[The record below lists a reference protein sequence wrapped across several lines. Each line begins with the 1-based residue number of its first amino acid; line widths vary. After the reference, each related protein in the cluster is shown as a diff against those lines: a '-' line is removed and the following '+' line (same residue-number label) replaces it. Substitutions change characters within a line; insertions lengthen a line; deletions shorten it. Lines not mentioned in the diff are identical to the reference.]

1 MLLKKK
7 KKIQIYSPYQNY
19 EEILM
24 EGNHHRGLESF
35 AKKKKKSK
43 HSHSPSNK
51 IISTKPILFF
61 Y

>member
-1 MLLKKK
+1 MLLKKKKK

-35 AKKKKKSK
+35 AKKKKQTQPFSK
-43 HSHSPSNK
+43 
-51 IISTKPILFF
+51 
-61 Y
+61 

>member
-35 AKKKKKSK
+35 AKKKKKQTQPFSE
-43 HSHSPSNK
+43 
-51 IISTKPILFF
+51 
-61 Y
+61 

>member
-7 KKIQIYSPYQNY
+7 KKIKIYSPYQNY

-35 AKKKKKSK
+35 AKKKKA
-43 HSHSPSNK
+43 N
-51 IISTKPILFF
+51 TAILQVIK
-61 Y
+61 